1 MRGFKRRLVALAAM
15 ATSGFSAA
23 PPAQLQSASDYVPA
37 GSCAPQVAQL
47 EASGKQADVAFG
59 LEVPWTYRFDDNEMA
74 QTPRIMQ
81 LRARLS
87 DERGLGACAYRTA
100 AARVESFVQQRAP
113 SGLKHFVTTADCTGE
128 QAAYASAVANDVRS
142 YAPRVADSVGREMA
156 TAFVEGVA
164 YLHVLGNRGR
174 GMSAEDYKAFSK
186 PYDYSSPRMTTGH
199 ALRACLFS
207 LAYQRG
213 AASQVAVATT
223 TPSAPVKLAPPPQPA
238 DPCSGDT
245 LGGANRAIS
254 DVDARLD
261 RFMSESPYAKAEG
274 SKPATPMLQV
284 TIWALERNIAA
295 LKEHCPASQKAREHI
310 ADFETSLKHAQ
321 EACDQIQVGAA
332 KCVGVEPERVM

>member
-1 MRGFKRRLVALAAM
+1 MRGFKRRLVALTAM

-23 PPAQLQSASDYVPA
+23 PPAQLQGASDYVPT
-37 GSCAPQVAQL
+37 GSCAPQVAKLQ
-47 EASGKQADVAFG
+47 ASGRQADVVPG
-59 LEVPWTYRFDDNEMA
+59 LETPWTYRFDDNEMA
-74 QTPRIMQ
+74 QTPRIML
-81 LRARLS
+81 LRARLD
-87 DERGLGACAYRTA
+87 DEQGLGACAYRTA
-100 AARVESFVQQRAP
+100 AVQVESFVRQRAP
-113 SGLKHFVTTADCTGE
+113 NGLKHFVTTADCAGE
-128 QAAYASAVANDVRS
+128 QAAYASAVANDIRS
-142 YAPRVADSVGREMA
+142 YAPRVADSMGREMA

-174 GMSAEDYKAFSK
+174 GLSAEDYKAFSK
-186 PYDYSSPRMTTGH
+186 PYNYSAPRMKTGD
-199 ALRACLFS
+199 ALKACLFS

-213 AASQVAVATT
+213 AVSQVAVATA
-223 TPSAPVKLAPPPQPA
+223 TPSGLTKPAPPPPPA

-310 ADFETSLKHAQ
+310 ADFETSLKQARM
-321 EACDQIQVGAA
+321 ACDQIQAGAA
-332 KCVGVEPERVM
+332 KCVGVEPEKVM